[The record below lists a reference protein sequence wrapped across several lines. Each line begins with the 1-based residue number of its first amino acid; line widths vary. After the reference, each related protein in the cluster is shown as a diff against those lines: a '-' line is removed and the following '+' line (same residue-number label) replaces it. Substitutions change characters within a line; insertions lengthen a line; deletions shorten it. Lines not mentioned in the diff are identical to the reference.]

1 MNLLAPIACDRPWAD
16 PYAGEARLERAA
28 DDWMDSYDAR
38 AKQWRAAI
46 DECAAKLKAI
56 RFDDLRP
63 CHGYDARDALA
74 VLADLAEPV
83 PDAEV
88 EEMGWERAR
97 CGGAL

>member
-1 MNLLAPIACDRPWAD
+1 MNLFITCDRPWAD

-74 VLADLAEPV
+74 MLADLAEPV

-88 EEMGWERAR
+88 EQMGWERAR